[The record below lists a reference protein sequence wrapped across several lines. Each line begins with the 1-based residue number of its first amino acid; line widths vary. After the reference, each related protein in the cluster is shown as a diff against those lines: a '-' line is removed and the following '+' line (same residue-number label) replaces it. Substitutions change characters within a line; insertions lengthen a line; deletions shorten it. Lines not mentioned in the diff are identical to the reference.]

1 MPSICHLAY
10 LEASI
15 LDMWPS
21 FQFIRMMWTNNTTW
35 QTKISTFHIE
45 TIVNAFNTKI
55 DGKNL
60 N

>member
-1 MPSICHLAY
+1 MPSIYHLAY

-35 QTKISTFHIE
+35 QTKISTFHIQ

-55 DGKNL
+55 DHVDL
-60 N
+60 

>member
-1 MPSICHLAY
+1 MLSICHLAY

-15 LDMWPS
+15 LDMWLS

-35 QTKISTFHIE
+35 QAKISTFHIH
-45 TIVNAFNTKI
+45 TFVNAFNTKI
-55 DGKNL
+55 NGKNL